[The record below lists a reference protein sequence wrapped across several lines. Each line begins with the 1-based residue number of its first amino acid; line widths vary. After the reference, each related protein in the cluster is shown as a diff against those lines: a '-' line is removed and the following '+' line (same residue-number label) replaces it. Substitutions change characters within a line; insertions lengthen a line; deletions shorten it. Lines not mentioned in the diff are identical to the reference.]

1 VAPVAADLHAPVRG
15 ISEPPATFDGRL
27 ADHVGRVAK
36 GEDLVL
42 RHAATV
48 YAEGVV
54 AGLSLAVAA
63 LQRRER
69 LIDYL
74 KRWEARLRTCLER
87 DHGL

>member
-1 VAPVAADLHAPVRG
+1 M
-15 ISEPPATFDGRL
+15 
-27 ADHVGRVAK
+27 
-36 GEDLVL
+36 
-42 RHAATV
+42 

-87 DHGL
+87 EHGV

>member
-1 VAPVAADLHAPVRG
+1 MSEAPG
-15 ISEPPATFDGRL
+15 TFDARL
-27 ADHVGRVAK
+27 ADHAGRMGQ

-74 KRWEARLRTCLER
+74 KRWEARLRACLER
-87 DHGL
+87 EHAYSE